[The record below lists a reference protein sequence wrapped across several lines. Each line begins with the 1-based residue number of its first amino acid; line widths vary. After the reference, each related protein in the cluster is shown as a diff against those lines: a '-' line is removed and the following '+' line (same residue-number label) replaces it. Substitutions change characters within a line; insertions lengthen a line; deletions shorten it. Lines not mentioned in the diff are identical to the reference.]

1 MQWLTIPVLS
11 PKVYLLIKHSLFS
24 SHRVCISPPRQRSP
38 SRVASLSPG
47 SRPGGAGLRLACGL
61 QGWSAA
67 GAAGG
72 GAVWP
77 GRAA

>member
-1 MQWLTIPVLS
+1 MQWLTIPALS

-47 SRPGGAGLRLACGL
+47 SRPGGAGLRPSGL
-61 QGWSAA
+61 VSRWRGW
-67 GAAGG
+67 G